1 MVIMERKKIKATTR
15 MMPILLRNTITI
27 SGGSEGNDD
36 DNSGQSSDNN
46 NGNDDNNDTASE
58 TSDVKVT
65 NESDC
70 PVGQEPGLFT
80 TRMPIK
86 SCPNQL
92 GLGGVAINPP
102 NTNNCV
108 NAPVVDHPST
118 RD

>member
-65 NESDC
+65 SESDC